1 MPVYFITDIGKRQS
15 ESGKISGKSDFAIAF
30 KQIHAIIS
38 ERRDPFST
46 EKENAENM
54 EQKPKSEVRISSF
67 SENHTKQRSRNMSE
81 GQRRTKPPM
90 TEEERQ
96 RRMERMRRERRRKRR
111 QRAMIMRVSVMGVLL
126 LILIG
131 SIALVSAQVRRSKAK
146 KAEEKARQ
154 EKLIQEEE
162 AKNKQRQESI
172 EQAEVMAQGYDYDG
186 AIEILKSLEN
196 YDKDADIIAKIASY
210 EADKS
215 TLVAVNMNEITH
227 IFYHSL
233 VVDPE
238 RAFVGNDSTAAG
250 FKQWMTT
257 VDEFNKITQAMYDNG
272 YVLIDLHDMV
282 TETVDENG
290 TVHFTTNQ
298 IMLPEGKK
306 PFVLSLDDLSYYHSY
321 DGRGIASKLVLDEN
335 GKPTC
340 EYIQADGTTVTGAYD
355 CIPLLD
361 QFLEEHPDGAY
372 HGARGTIALT
382 GYNGILGYRTDI
394 AYKTR
399 ENLTADQQAWLD
411 ANPDFDY
418 DKECEEAKKVA
429 DAIKA
434 DGWKFASHTWGH
446 IRIGDASL
454 ESIQTDTE
462 KWLSYVAPLVGG
474 TDTIIFAHGQD
485 LADWHDY
492 SSDNAKF
499 TYLKSQ
505 GFNFFCNVDSSQY
518 FLQIRDNYVRQGR
531 RNLDGYR
538 LWNDVHGEKNR
549 TSDLFDATQILDP
562 ARTDMPSL

>member
-1 MPVYFITDIGKRQS
+1 MS
-15 ESGKISGKSDFAIAF
+15 E
-30 KQIHAIIS
+30 
-38 ERRDPFST
+38 ERR
-46 EKENAENM
+46 N
-54 EQKPKSEVRISSF
+54 
-67 SENHTKQRSRNMSE
+67 
-81 GQRRTKPPM
+81 KPPM
-90 TEEERQ
+90 SEEERQ
-96 RRMERMRRERRRKRR
+96 RRIERLRKERRRQRR
-111 QRAMIMRVSVMGVLL
+111 RRAMMMRAAVLGVLI

-131 SIALVSAQVRRSKAK
+131 SIVLVSFQVKKSKEK
-146 KAEEKARQ
+146 KAQEQARQ

-162 AKNKQRQESI
+162 AKNQKRKDAV
-172 EQAEVMAQGYDYDG
+172 AEAEKIAMGYDYDG
-186 AIEILKSLEN
+186 AIELLKSLEN
-196 YDKDADIIAKIASY
+196 YDKDADIIAQIAKL
-210 EADKS
+210 EAEKS
-215 TLVAVNMNEITH
+215 TMVPVDMTEVTH

-238 RAFVGNDSTAAG
+238 RGFAGNDSAAAG

-272 YVLIDLHDMV
+272 YVLVDLHDLV
-282 TETVDENG
+282 NQTTDENG
-290 TVHFTTNQ
+290 EVHFTTNQ

-306 PFVLSLDDLSYYHSY
+306 PFVLSLDDLCYYHSY
-321 DGRGIASKLVLDEN
+321 DGRGTATKMVLDEN

-355 CIPLLD
+355 CVPLLN

-372 HGARGTIALT
+372 RGARGTIALT

-394 AYKTR
+394 AYKTG
-399 ENLTADQQAWLD
+399 ENLTADQKAWLD
-411 ANPDFDY
+411 AHPDFNWEQ
-418 DKECEEAKKVA
+418 ECEEAKKVA
-429 DAIKA
+429 QAVKDT
-434 DGWKFASHTWGH
+434 GWNFASHTWGH
-446 IRIGDASL
+446 IRVGANTGL
-454 ESIQTDTE
+454 ETIKTDTE
-462 KWLSYVAPLVGG
+462 KWLAYVEPLVGE
-474 TDTIIFAHGQD
+474 TDTIIFAHGED

-492 SSDNAKF
+492 SSDNEKF

-549 TSDLFDATQILDP
+549 TSDLFDANQILDP

>member
-1 MPVYFITDIGKRQS
+1 MS
-15 ESGKISGKSDFAIAF
+15 E
-30 KQIHAIIS
+30 
-38 ERRDPFST
+38 ERRNKLP
-46 EKENAENM
+46 
-54 EQKPKSEVRISSF
+54 
-67 SENHTKQRSRNMSE
+67 MS
-81 GQRRTKPPM
+81 
-90 TEEERQ
+90 EEERQ
-96 RRMERMRRERRRKRR
+96 RRIERLRKEKRR
-111 QRAMIMRVSVMGVLL
+111 QRRRRAMMMRAAVLGVLI

-131 SIALVSAQVRRSKAK
+131 SIVLVSFQVKKSKEK
-146 KAEEKARQ
+146 KAQEQARQ

-162 AKNKQRQESI
+162 AKNQKRKDAV
-172 EQAEVMAQGYDYDG
+172 AEAEKIAMGYDYDG
-186 AIEILKSLEN
+186 AIELLKSLEN
-196 YDKDADIIAKIASY
+196 YDKDADIIAQIAKL
-210 EADKS
+210 EAEKS
-215 TLVAVNMNEITH
+215 TMVPVDMTEVTH

-238 RAFVGNDSTAAG
+238 RGFAGNDSAATG

-272 YVLIDLHDMV
+272 YVLVDLHDLV
-282 TETVDENG
+282 NQTTDENG
-290 TVHFTTNQ
+290 EVHFTTNQ

-306 PFVLSLDDLSYYHSY
+306 PFVLSLDDLCYYHSY
-321 DGRGIASKLVLDEN
+321 DGRGTATKMVLDEN

-355 CIPLLD
+355 CVPLLN

-372 HGARGTIALT
+372 RGARGTIALT

-394 AYKTR
+394 AYKTG
-399 ENLTADQQAWLD
+399 ENLTADQKAWLD
-411 ANPDFDY
+411 AHPDFNWEQ
-418 DKECEEAKKVA
+418 ECEEAKKVA
-429 DAIKA
+429 QAVKDT
-434 DGWKFASHTWGH
+434 GWNFASHTWGH
-446 IRIGDASL
+446 IRVGANTGL
-454 ESIQTDTE
+454 ETIKTDTE
-462 KWLSYVAPLVGG
+462 KWLAYVEPLVGD
-474 TDTIIFAHGQD
+474 TDTIIFAHGED

-492 SSDNAKF
+492 STDNEKF

-549 TSDLFDATQILDP
+549 TSDLFDANQILDP

>member
-1 MPVYFITDIGKRQS
+1 MS
-15 ESGKISGKSDFAIAF
+15 E
-30 KQIHAIIS
+30 
-38 ERRDPFST
+38 ERR
-46 EKENAENM
+46 N
-54 EQKPKSEVRISSF
+54 
-67 SENHTKQRSRNMSE
+67 
-81 GQRRTKPPM
+81 KPPM
-90 TEEERQ
+90 SEEERQ
-96 RRMERMRRERRRKRR
+96 RRIERLRKEKRR
-111 QRAMIMRVSVMGVLL
+111 QRRRRAMMMRAAVLGVLI

-131 SIALVSAQVRRSKAK
+131 SIVLVSFQVKKSKEK
-146 KAEEKARQ
+146 KAQEQARQ

-162 AKNKQRQESI
+162 AKNQKRKDAV
-172 EQAEVMAQGYDYDG
+172 AEAEKIAMGYDYDG
-186 AIEILKSLEN
+186 AIELLKSLEN
-196 YDKDADIIAKIASY
+196 YDKDADIIAQIAKL
-210 EADKS
+210 EAEKS
-215 TLVAVNMNEITH
+215 TMVPVDMTEVTH

-238 RAFVGNDSTAAG
+238 RGFAGNDSAAAG

-272 YVLIDLHDMV
+272 YVLVDLHDLV
-282 TETVDENG
+282 NQTTDENG
-290 TVHFTTNQ
+290 EVHFTTNQ

-306 PFVLSLDDLSYYHSY
+306 PFVLSLDDLCYYHSY
-321 DGRGIASKLVLDEN
+321 DGRGTATKMVLDEN

-355 CIPLLD
+355 CVPLLN

-372 HGARGTIALT
+372 RGARGTIALT

-394 AYKTR
+394 AYKTG
-399 ENLTADQQAWLD
+399 ENLTADQKAWLD
-411 ANPDFDY
+411 AHPDFNWEQ
-418 DKECEEAKKVA
+418 ECEEAKKVA
-429 DAIKA
+429 QAVKDT
-434 DGWKFASHTWGH
+434 GWNFASHTWGH
-446 IRIGDASL
+446 IRVGANTGL
-454 ESIQTDTE
+454 ETIKTDTE
-462 KWLSYVAPLVGG
+462 KWLAYVEPLVGD
-474 TDTIIFAHGQD
+474 TDTIIFAHGED

-492 SSDNAKF
+492 STDNEKF

-549 TSDLFDATQILDP
+549 TSDLFDANQILDP

>member
-1 MPVYFITDIGKRQS
+1 MS
-15 ESGKISGKSDFAIAF
+15 E
-30 KQIHAIIS
+30 
-38 ERRDPFST
+38 ERRS
-46 EKENAENM
+46 N
-54 EQKPKSEVRISSF
+54 R
-67 SENHTKQRSRNMSE
+67 
-81 GQRRTKPPM
+81 PPM
-90 TEEERQ
+90 SEEERQ
-96 RRMERMRRERRRKRR
+96 KRIERLRKERRRQRR
-111 QRAMIMRVSVMGVLL
+111 KRAMMMRAAVLGV
-126 LILIG
+126 LILILVG
-131 SIALVSAQVRRSKAK
+131 SIVLVSFQVKKSKQK
-146 KAEEKARQ
+146 KAEEQARQ

-162 AKNKQRQESI
+162 EKNQKRKETI
-172 EQAEVMAQGYDYDG
+172 AQAEEIAMGYDYDG
-186 AIEILKSLEN
+186 AIELLKSLEN
-196 YDKDADIIAKIASY
+196 YDKDADIIARIAKL
-210 EADKS
+210 EAEKS
-215 TLVAVNMNEITH
+215 TMVPVDMTQVTH

-238 RAFVGNDSTAAG
+238 RGFAGNDSAAAG

-272 YVLIDLHDMV
+272 YVLVDLHDLV
-282 TETVDENG
+282 TQTTDENG
-290 TVHFTTNQ
+290 DVHFTPNQ

-321 DGRGIASKLVLDEN
+321 DGRGTASKMVLDEN

-355 CIPLLD
+355 CVPLLN

-394 AYKTR
+394 AYKTG
-399 ENLTADQQAWLD
+399 ENLTEDQRAWLD
-411 ANPDFDY
+411 AHPDFDWE
-418 DKECEEAKKVA
+418 KECEEAKKVA
-429 DAIKA
+429 QAIK
-434 DGWKFASHTWGH
+434 DTGWNFASHTWGH
-446 IRIGDASL
+446 IRVGANTSL
-454 ESIQTDTE
+454 ETIKADTE
-462 KWLSYVAPLVGG
+462 KWLAYVEPLIGE
-474 TDTIIFAHGQD
+474 TDTIIFAHGED

-492 SSDNAKF
+492 SAENEKF

-549 TSDLFDATQILDP
+549 TSDLFDASQILDP

>member
-1 MPVYFITDIGKRQS
+1 MV
-15 ESGKISGKSDFAIAF
+15 F
-30 KQIHAIIS
+30 KQIHAIIA
-38 ERRDPFST
+38 ERRLRFFLREEKRGKHGAET
-46 EKENAENM
+46 EERKR
-54 EQKPKSEVRISSF
+54 QIVSF
-67 SENHTKQRSRNMSE
+67 GEPYKKQRSRKMSE
-81 GQRRTKPPM
+81 EQKKKTRPPM

-96 RRMERMRRERRRKRR
+96 RRIERLRRERRRKRR
-111 QRAMIMRVSVMGVLL
+111 QQAMIMRAAVLGVLI

-172 EQAEVMAQGYDYDG
+172 DQAEIMAQGYDYDG
-186 AIEILKSLEN
+186 AIELLKSLEN
-196 YDKDADIIAKIASY
+196 YDKDADIVAKIASY

-238 RAFVGNDSTAAG
+238 RAFAGNDSTAAG

-282 TETVDENG
+282 TETTDENG

-321 DGRGIASKLVLDEN
+321 DGRGIASKLIVDEN

-454 ESIQTDTE
+454 ESIQADTE

>member
-1 MPVYFITDIGKRQS
+1 
-15 ESGKISGKSDFAIAF
+15 
-30 KQIHAIIS
+30 
-38 ERRDPFST
+38 
-46 EKENAENM
+46 
-54 EQKPKSEVRISSF
+54 
-67 SENHTKQRSRNMSE
+67 MSE
-81 GQRRTKPPM
+81 EKKNSKPPM
-90 TEEERQ
+90 SEAERQ
-96 RRMERMRRERRRKRR
+96 RRIERLRRERRRKRR
-111 QRAMIMRVSVMGVLL
+111 RQAMIMRAIVLGVVI
-126 LILIG
+126 LILVGAIV
-131 SIALVSAQVRRSKAK
+131 LVSFQVKRSKQK
-146 KAEEKARQ
+146 KAEEKALQ

-162 AKNKQRQESI
+162 EKNRQRKAAI
-172 EQAEVMAQGYDYDG
+172 ADADVMAMGYDYDG
-186 AIEILKSLEN
+186 AVELLRSLED
-196 YDKDADIIAKIASY
+196 YDQDAEIIAKIAEY
-210 EADKS
+210 EATKS
-215 TLVAVNMNEITH
+215 TMVAVDMNEITH

-238 RAFVGNDSTAAG
+238 RGFAGNDSAAAG

-272 YVLIDLHDMV
+272 YVLVDLHDLV
-282 TETVDENG
+282 NETTDENG

-306 PFVLSLDDLSYYHSY
+306 PFVLSLDDLCYYHSY
-321 DGRGIASKLVLDEN
+321 DGRGTASKMILDAN

-355 CIPLLD
+355 CVPLLD

-394 AYKTR
+394 AYKTG

-411 ANPDFDY
+411 AHPDFDW
-418 DKECEEAKKVA
+418 DKECAEAKKVA
-429 DAIKA
+429 EGMIA

-454 ESIQTDTE
+454 ESIKTDTE
-462 KWLSYVAPLVGG
+462 KWMNYVAPLIGG

-485 LADWHDY
+485 LSDWHDY
-492 SSDNAKF
+492 ASDNEKF
-499 TYLKSQ
+499 AYLKSQ

-562 ARTDMPSL
+562 ARTDMPGL

>member
-1 MPVYFITDIGKRQS
+1 
-15 ESGKISGKSDFAIAF
+15 
-30 KQIHAIIS
+30 
-38 ERRDPFST
+38 
-46 EKENAENM
+46 
-54 EQKPKSEVRISSF
+54 
-67 SENHTKQRSRNMSE
+67 MSE
-81 GQRRTKPPM
+81 ERKSNRPPM
-90 TEEERQ
+90 SEEERQ
-96 RRMERMRRERRRKRR
+96 KRIERLRKERRRQRR
-111 QRAMIMRVSVMGVLL
+111 KRAMMMRAAVLGV
-126 LILIG
+126 LILILVG
-131 SIALVSAQVRRSKAK
+131 SIVLVSFQVKKSKQK
-146 KAEEKARQ
+146 KAEEQARQ

-162 AKNKQRQESI
+162 EKNQKRKETI
-172 EQAEVMAQGYDYDG
+172 AQAEEISMGYDYDG
-186 AIEILKSLEN
+186 AIELLKSLEN
-196 YDKDADIIAKIASY
+196 YDKDADIIARIAKL
-210 EADKS
+210 EAEKS
-215 TLVAVNMNEITH
+215 TMVPVDMTQVTH

-238 RAFVGNDSTAAG
+238 RGFAGNDSAAAG

-272 YVLIDLHDMV
+272 YVLVDLHDLV
-282 TETVDENG
+282 TQTTDENG
-290 TVHFTTNQ
+290 DVHFTPNQ

-321 DGRGIASKLVLDEN
+321 DGRGTASKMVLDEN

-355 CIPLLD
+355 CVPLLN

-394 AYKTR
+394 AYKTG
-399 ENLTADQQAWLD
+399 ENLTEDQRAWLD
-411 ANPDFDY
+411 AHPDFDWE
-418 DKECEEAKKVA
+418 KECEEAKKVA
-429 DAIKA
+429 QAIK
-434 DGWKFASHTWGH
+434 DTGWNFASHTWGH
-446 IRIGDASL
+446 IRVGANTSL
-454 ESIQTDTE
+454 ETIKADTE
-462 KWLSYVAPLVGG
+462 KWLAYVEPLIGE
-474 TDTIIFAHGQD
+474 TDTIIFAHGED

-492 SSDNAKF
+492 SAENEKF

-549 TSDLFDATQILDP
+549 TSDLFDASQILDP

>member
-1 MPVYFITDIGKRQS
+1 
-15 ESGKISGKSDFAIAF
+15 
-30 KQIHAIIS
+30 
-38 ERRDPFST
+38 
-46 EKENAENM
+46 
-54 EQKPKSEVRISSF
+54 
-67 SENHTKQRSRNMSE
+67 MSE
-81 GQRRTKPPM
+81 ERKSNRPPM
-90 TEEERQ
+90 SEEERQ
-96 RRMERMRRERRRKRR
+96 KRIERLRKERRRQRR
-111 QRAMIMRVSVMGVLL
+111 KRAMMMRAAVLGV
-126 LILIG
+126 LILILVG
-131 SIALVSAQVRRSKAK
+131 SIVLVSFQVKKSKQK
-146 KAEEKARQ
+146 KAEEQARQ

-162 AKNKQRQESI
+162 EKNQKRKETI
-172 EQAEVMAQGYDYDG
+172 AQAEEISMGYDYDG
-186 AIEILKSLEN
+186 AIELMKSLEN
-196 YDKDADIIAKIASY
+196 YDKDADIIARIAKL
-210 EADKS
+210 EAEKS
-215 TLVAVNMNEITH
+215 TMVPVDMTQVTH

-238 RAFVGNDSTAAG
+238 RGFAGNDSAAAG

-272 YVLIDLHDMV
+272 YVLVDLHDLV
-282 TETVDENG
+282 TQTTDENG
-290 TVHFTTNQ
+290 DVHFTPNQ

-321 DGRGIASKLVLDEN
+321 DGRGTASKMVLDEN

-355 CIPLLD
+355 CVPLLN

-394 AYKTR
+394 AYKTG
-399 ENLTADQQAWLD
+399 ENLTEDQRAWLD
-411 ANPDFDY
+411 AHPDFDWE
-418 DKECEEAKKVA
+418 KECEEAKKVA
-429 DAIKA
+429 QAIK
-434 DGWKFASHTWGH
+434 DTGWNFASHTWGH
-446 IRIGDASL
+446 IRVGANTSL
-454 ESIQTDTE
+454 ETIKADTE
-462 KWLSYVAPLVGG
+462 KWLAYVEPLIGE
-474 TDTIIFAHGQD
+474 TDTIIFAHGED

-492 SSDNAKF
+492 SAENEKF

-549 TSDLFDATQILDP
+549 TSDLFDASQILDP

>member
-1 MPVYFITDIGKRQS
+1 MS
-15 ESGKISGKSDFAIAF
+15 E
-30 KQIHAIIS
+30 
-38 ERRDPFST
+38 ERRNKLP
-46 EKENAENM
+46 
-54 EQKPKSEVRISSF
+54 
-67 SENHTKQRSRNMSE
+67 MS
-81 GQRRTKPPM
+81 
-90 TEEERQ
+90 EEERQ
-96 RRMERMRRERRRKRR
+96 RRIERLRKEKRR
-111 QRAMIMRVSVMGVLL
+111 QRRRRAMMMRAAVLGVLI

-131 SIALVSAQVRRSKAK
+131 SIVLVSFQVKKSKEK
-146 KAEEKARQ
+146 KAQEQARQ

-162 AKNKQRQESI
+162 AKNQKRKDAV
-172 EQAEVMAQGYDYDG
+172 AEAEKIAMGYDYDG
-186 AIEILKSLEN
+186 AIELLKSLEN
-196 YDKDADIIAKIASY
+196 YDKDADIIAQIAKL
-210 EADKS
+210 EAEKS
-215 TLVAVNMNEITH
+215 TMVPVDMTEVTH

-238 RAFVGNDSTAAG
+238 RGFAGNDSAAAG

-272 YVLIDLHDMV
+272 YVLVDLHDLV
-282 TETVDENG
+282 NQTTDENG
-290 TVHFTTNQ
+290 EVHFTTNQ

-306 PFVLSLDDLSYYHSY
+306 PFVLSLDDLCYYHSY
-321 DGRGIASKLVLDEN
+321 DGRGTATKMVLDEN

-355 CIPLLD
+355 CVPLLN

-372 HGARGTIALT
+372 RGARGTIALT

-394 AYKTR
+394 AYKTG
-399 ENLTADQQAWLD
+399 ENLTADQKAWLD
-411 ANPDFDY
+411 AHPDFNWEQ
-418 DKECEEAKKVA
+418 ECEEAKKVA
-429 DAIKA
+429 QAVKDI
-434 DGWKFASHTWGH
+434 GWNFASHTWGH
-446 IRIGDASL
+446 IRVGANTGL
-454 ESIQTDTE
+454 ETIKTDTE
-462 KWLSYVAPLVGG
+462 KWLAYVEPLVGD
-474 TDTIIFAHGQD
+474 TDTIIFAHGED

-492 SSDNAKF
+492 STDNEKF

-549 TSDLFDATQILDP
+549 TSDLFDANQILDP

>member
-1 MPVYFITDIGKRQS
+1 
-15 ESGKISGKSDFAIAF
+15 
-30 KQIHAIIS
+30 
-38 ERRDPFST
+38 
-46 EKENAENM
+46 
-54 EQKPKSEVRISSF
+54 
-67 SENHTKQRSRNMSE
+67 MSE
-81 GQRRTKPPM
+81 ERKSNRPPM
-90 TEEERQ
+90 SEEERQ
-96 RRMERMRRERRRKRR
+96 KRIERLRKERRRQRR
-111 QRAMIMRVSVMGVLL
+111 KRAMMMRAAVLGV
-126 LILIG
+126 LILILVG
-131 SIALVSAQVRRSKAK
+131 SIVLVSFQVKISKQK
-146 KAEEKARQ
+146 KAEEQARQ

-162 AKNKQRQESI
+162 EKNQKRKETI
-172 EQAEVMAQGYDYDG
+172 AQAEEIAMGYDYDG
-186 AIEILKSLEN
+186 AIELLKSLEN
-196 YDKDADIIAKIASY
+196 YDKDADIIARIAKL
-210 EADKS
+210 EAEKS
-215 TLVAVNMNEITH
+215 TMVPVDMTQVTH

-238 RAFVGNDSTAAG
+238 RGFAGNDSAAAG

-272 YVLIDLHDMV
+272 YVLVDLHDLV
-282 TETVDENG
+282 TQTTDENG
-290 TVHFTTNQ
+290 DVHFTPNQ

-321 DGRGIASKLVLDEN
+321 DGRGTASKMVLDEN

-355 CIPLLD
+355 CVPLLN

-394 AYKTR
+394 AYKTG
-399 ENLTADQQAWLD
+399 ENLTEDQRAWLD
-411 ANPDFDY
+411 AHPDFDWE
-418 DKECEEAKKVA
+418 KECEEAKKVA
-429 DAIKA
+429 QAIK
-434 DGWKFASHTWGH
+434 DTGWNFASHTWGH
-446 IRIGDASL
+446 IRVGANTSL
-454 ESIQTDTE
+454 ETIKADTE
-462 KWLSYVAPLVGG
+462 KWLAYVEPLIGE
-474 TDTIIFAHGQD
+474 TDTIIFAHGED

-492 SSDNAKF
+492 SAENEKF

-538 LWNDVHGEKNR
+538 LLNDVHGEKNR
-549 TSDLFDATQILDP
+549 TSDLFDASQILDP

>member
-1 MPVYFITDIGKRQS
+1 
-15 ESGKISGKSDFAIAF
+15 
-30 KQIHAIIS
+30 
-38 ERRDPFST
+38 
-46 EKENAENM
+46 
-54 EQKPKSEVRISSF
+54 
-67 SENHTKQRSRNMSE
+67 MSE
-81 GQRRTKPPM
+81 QRRSSKPPM

-96 RRMERMRRERRRKRR
+96 RRIERLRRERRRKRR
-111 QRAMIMRVSVMGVLL
+111 RQAMIMRAVVLGV
-126 LILIG
+126 LILILVG
-131 SIALVSAQVRRSKAK
+131 AIVLVSFQVKKSKQK

-162 AKNKQRQESI
+162 EKNRQRKATI
-172 EQAEVMAQGYDYDG
+172 AQADVVAMGYDYDG
-186 AIEILKSLEN
+186 AIELLRSLED
-196 YDKDADIIAKIASY
+196 YDQDADIIAKIAEY
-210 EADKS
+210 EVTKS
-215 TLVAVNMNEITH
+215 TMVPVNMDEITH

-238 RAFVGNDSTAAG
+238 RGFAGNDSTAAG

-272 YVLIDLHDMV
+272 YVLVDLHDLV
-282 TETVDENG
+282 NETTDEDG

-321 DGRGIASKLVLDEN
+321 DGRGTASKVVLDAN
-335 GKPTC
+335 GKPVG

-355 CIPLLD
+355 CVPLLD

-394 AYKTR
+394 AYKTG

-411 ANPDFDY
+411 AHPDFDW
-418 DKECEEAKKVA
+418 DKECAEAKKVA
-429 DAIKA
+429 EGMIA

-446 IRIGDASL
+446 IRVGDASL
-454 ESIQTDTE
+454 ESIKTDTE
-462 KWLSYVAPLVGG
+462 KWMNYVAPLIGG

-492 SSDNAKF
+492 SADNEKF
-499 TYLKSQ
+499 AYLKSQ
-505 GFNFFCNVDSSQY
+505 GFNYFCNVDSSQY
-518 FLQIRDNYVRQGR
+518 FLQIRNNYVRQGR

-549 TSDLFDATQILDP
+549 TSDLFDASQVLDP
-562 ARTDMPSL
+562 ARTDMPGL

>member
-1 MPVYFITDIGKRQS
+1 MDILMS
-15 ESGKISGKSDFAIAF
+15 E
-30 KQIHAIIS
+30 
-38 ERRDPFST
+38 ERRNKLP
-46 EKENAENM
+46 
-54 EQKPKSEVRISSF
+54 
-67 SENHTKQRSRNMSE
+67 MS
-81 GQRRTKPPM
+81 
-90 TEEERQ
+90 EEERQ
-96 RRMERMRRERRRKRR
+96 RRIERLRKEKRR
-111 QRAMIMRVSVMGVLL
+111 QRRRRAMMMRAAVLGVLI

-131 SIALVSAQVRRSKAK
+131 SIVLVSFQVKKSKEK
-146 KAEEKARQ
+146 KAQEQARQ

-162 AKNKQRQESI
+162 AKNQKRKDAV
-172 EQAEVMAQGYDYDG
+172 AEAEKIAMGYDYDG
-186 AIEILKSLEN
+186 AIELLKSLEN
-196 YDKDADIIAKIASY
+196 YDKDADIIAQIAKL
-210 EADKS
+210 EAEKS
-215 TLVAVNMNEITH
+215 TMVPVDMTEVTH

-238 RAFVGNDSTAAG
+238 RGFAGNDSAAAG

-272 YVLIDLHDMV
+272 YVLVDLHDLV
-282 TETVDENG
+282 NQTTDENG
-290 TVHFTTNQ
+290 EVHFTTNQ

-306 PFVLSLDDLSYYHSY
+306 PFVLSLDDLCYYHSY
-321 DGRGIASKLVLDEN
+321 DGRGTATKMVLDEN

-355 CIPLLD
+355 CVPLLN

-372 HGARGTIALT
+372 RGARGTIALT

-394 AYKTR
+394 AYKTG
-399 ENLTADQQAWLD
+399 ENLTADQKAWLD
-411 ANPDFDY
+411 AHPDFNWEQ
-418 DKECEEAKKVA
+418 ECEEAKKVA
-429 DAIKA
+429 QAVKDT
-434 DGWKFASHTWGH
+434 GWNFASHTWGH
-446 IRIGDASL
+446 IRVGANTGL
-454 ESIQTDTE
+454 ETIKTDTE
-462 KWLSYVAPLVGG
+462 KWLAYVEPLVGD
-474 TDTIIFAHGQD
+474 TDTIIFAHGED

-492 SSDNAKF
+492 STDNEKF

-549 TSDLFDATQILDP
+549 TSDLFDANQILDP

>member
-1 MPVYFITDIGKRQS
+1 
-15 ESGKISGKSDFAIAF
+15 
-30 KQIHAIIS
+30 
-38 ERRDPFST
+38 
-46 EKENAENM
+46 
-54 EQKPKSEVRISSF
+54 
-67 SENHTKQRSRNMSE
+67 
-81 GQRRTKPPM
+81 M

-96 RRMERMRRERRRKRR
+96 KRIERLRRERRRKRR
-111 QRAMIMRVSVMGVLL
+111 RQAMIMRAIVLGV
-126 LILIG
+126 LILI
-131 SIALVSAQVRRSKAK
+131 LVGAIVLISFQVKRSKQK

-162 AKNKQRQESI
+162 ERNRQRKEAI
-172 EQAEVMAQGYDYDG
+172 AEADIMAMGYDYDG
-186 AIEILKSLEN
+186 AIELLRSLEN
-196 YDKDADIIAKIASY
+196 YDQDADIIAKIADY
-210 EADKS
+210 EATKS
-215 TLVAVNMNEITH
+215 TMVAVNMDEVTH

-238 RAFVGNDSTAAG
+238 RGFAGDDSAAAG

-272 YVLIDLHDMV
+272 YVLVDLHDLV
-282 TETVDENG
+282 NQTTDEDG

-321 DGRGIASKLVLDEN
+321 DGRGTASKMILDEN

-340 EYIQADGTTVTGAYD
+340 EYIQADGTTVVGAYD
-355 CIPLLD
+355 CVPLLD

-394 AYKTR
+394 AYKTG
-399 ENLTADQQAWLD
+399 ENLTVDQQAWLD
-411 ANPDFDY
+411 DHPDFDW
-418 DKECEEAKKVA
+418 DKECAEAKKVA
-429 DAIKA
+429 EGMIA

-446 IRIGDASL
+446 IRVGDASL
-454 ESIQTDTE
+454 ESIKTDTE
-462 KWLSYVAPLVGG
+462 KWMNYVAPLIGG

-492 SSDNAKF
+492 SADNEKF
-499 TYLKSQ
+499 AYLKSQ

-549 TSDLFDATQILDP
+549 TSDLFDASQILDP
-562 ARTDMPSL
+562 ARTDMPAL

>member
-1 MPVYFITDIGKRQS
+1 M
-15 ESGKISGKSDFAIAF
+15 
-30 KQIHAIIS
+30 
-38 ERRDPFST
+38 
-46 EKENAENM
+46 M
-54 EQKPKSEVRISSF
+54 
-67 SENHTKQRSRNMSE
+67 
-81 GQRRTKPPM
+81 
-90 TEEERQ
+90 
-96 RRMERMRRERRRKRR
+96 MR
-111 QRAMIMRVSVMGVLL
+111 AAVLGVLI

-131 SIALVSAQVRRSKAK
+131 SIVLVSFQVKKSKQK
-146 KAEEKARQ
+146 KAEEQARQ

-162 AKNKQRQESI
+162 AKNQKRKETI
-172 EQAEVMAQGYDYDG
+172 AQAE
-186 AIEILKSLEN
+186 
-196 YDKDADIIAKIASY
+196 KIAML
-210 EADKS
+210 EAEKS
-215 TLVAVNMNEITH
+215 TMVPVDMTQVTH

-238 RAFVGNDSTAAG
+238 RGFAGNDSAAAG

-272 YVLIDLHDMV
+272 YVLVDLHDLV
-282 TETVDENG
+282 TQTTDDNG
-290 TVHFTTNQ
+290 NVHFTPNQ

-321 DGRGIASKLVLDEN
+321 DGRGTASKMVLDEN

-355 CIPLLD
+355 CVPLLD

-394 AYKTR
+394 AYKTG
-399 ENLTADQQAWLD
+399 ENLTEDQRAWLD
-411 ANPDFDY
+411 AHPDFDWE
-418 DKECEEAKKVA
+418 KECEEAKKVA
-429 DAIKA
+429 QAIK
-434 DGWKFASHTWGH
+434 DTGWNFASHTWGH
-446 IRIGDASL
+446 IRVGANTSL
-454 ESIQTDTE
+454 ETIKADTE
-462 KWLSYVAPLVGG
+462 KWLAYVEPLIGE
-474 TDTIIFAHGQD
+474 TDTIIFAHGED

-492 SSDNAKF
+492 SAENEKF

-549 TSDLFDATQILDP
+549 TSDLFDASQILDP

>member
-1 MPVYFITDIGKRQS
+1 
-15 ESGKISGKSDFAIAF
+15 
-30 KQIHAIIS
+30 
-38 ERRDPFST
+38 
-46 EKENAENM
+46 
-54 EQKPKSEVRISSF
+54 
-67 SENHTKQRSRNMSE
+67 MSE
-81 GQRRTKPPM
+81 EKKNNKPPM
-90 TEEERQ
+90 SEEERQ
-96 RRMERMRRERRRKRR
+96 RRIERLRRERRRKRR
-111 QRAMIMRVSVMGVLL
+111 RQAMIMRAIVLGVVI
-126 LILIG
+126 LILVGAIV
-131 SIALVSAQVRRSKAK
+131 LVSFQVKRSKQK
-146 KAEEKARQ
+146 KAEEKALQ

-162 AKNKQRQESI
+162 EKNRQRKAAI
-172 EQAEVMAQGYDYDG
+172 ADADVMAMGYDYDG
-186 AIEILKSLEN
+186 AVELLRSLED
-196 YDKDADIIAKIASY
+196 YDQDAEIIAKIAEY
-210 EADKS
+210 EATKS
-215 TLVAVNMNEITH
+215 TMVAVDMNEITH

-238 RAFVGNDSTAAG
+238 RGFAGNDSAAAG

-272 YVLIDLHDMV
+272 YVLVDLHDLV
-282 TETVDENG
+282 NETTDENG

-306 PFVLSLDDLSYYHSY
+306 PFVLSLDDLCYYHSY
-321 DGRGIASKLVLDEN
+321 DGRGTASKMILDAN

-355 CIPLLD
+355 CVPLLD

-394 AYKTR
+394 AYKTG

-411 ANPDFDY
+411 AHPDFDW
-418 DKECEEAKKVA
+418 DKECAEAKKVA
-429 DAIKA
+429 EGMIA

-454 ESIQTDTE
+454 ESIKTDTE
-462 KWLSYVAPLVGG
+462 KWMNYVAPLIGG

-485 LADWHDY
+485 LSDWHDY
-492 SSDNAKF
+492 ASDNEKF
-499 TYLKSQ
+499 AYLKSQ

-562 ARTDMPSL
+562 ARTDMPGL

>member
-1 MPVYFITDIGKRQS
+1 
-15 ESGKISGKSDFAIAF
+15 
-30 KQIHAIIS
+30 
-38 ERRDPFST
+38 
-46 EKENAENM
+46 
-54 EQKPKSEVRISSF
+54 
-67 SENHTKQRSRNMSE
+67 MSE
-81 GQRRTKPPM
+81 EKKSSKPPM
-90 TEEERQ
+90 SEEERQ
-96 RRMERMRRERRRKRR
+96 RRIERLRRERRRKRR
-111 QRAMIMRVSVMGVLL
+111 RQAMIMRAIVLGVVI
-126 LILIG
+126 LILVGAIV
-131 SIALVSAQVRRSKAK
+131 LVSFQVKRSKQK
-146 KAEEKARQ
+146 KAEEKALQ

-162 AKNKQRQESI
+162 EKNRQRKATI
-172 EQAEVMAQGYDYDG
+172 AEADVIAMGYDYDG
-186 AIEILKSLEN
+186 AIELLRSLEN
-196 YDKDADIIAKIASY
+196 YDQDADIIAKIAEY
-210 EADKS
+210 EATKS
-215 TLVAVNMNEITH
+215 TMVAVNMDEVTH

-238 RAFVGNDSTAAG
+238 RGFAGNDSTAAG

-272 YVLIDLHDMV
+272 YVLVDLHDLV
-282 TETVDENG
+282 NETTDENG

-306 PFVLSLDDLSYYHSY
+306 PFVLSLDDLCYYHSY
-321 DGRGIASKLVLDEN
+321 DGRGTASKMVLDAN

-355 CIPLLD
+355 CVPLLD

-394 AYKTR
+394 AYKTG

-411 ANPDFDY
+411 AHPEFDW
-418 DKECEEAKKVA
+418 DKECAEAKKVA
-429 DAIKA
+429 EGMIA

-446 IRIGDASL
+446 IRIGDAGL
-454 ESIQTDTE
+454 ESIKIDTE
-462 KWLSYVAPLVGG
+462 KWMNYVAPLIGG

-485 LADWHDY
+485 LSDWHDY
-492 SSDNAKF
+492 SSDNEKF
-499 TYLKSQ
+499 AYLKSQ

-562 ARTDMPSL
+562 ARTDMPGL

>member
-1 MPVYFITDIGKRQS
+1 
-15 ESGKISGKSDFAIAF
+15 
-30 KQIHAIIS
+30 
-38 ERRDPFST
+38 
-46 EKENAENM
+46 
-54 EQKPKSEVRISSF
+54 
-67 SENHTKQRSRNMSE
+67 MSE
-81 GQRRTKPPM
+81 ERKSNRPPM
-90 TEEERQ
+90 SEEERQ
-96 RRMERMRRERRRKRR
+96 KRIERLRKERRRQRR
-111 QRAMIMRVSVMGVLL
+111 KRAMMMRAAVLGV
-126 LILIG
+126 LILILVG
-131 SIALVSAQVRRSKAK
+131 SIVLVSFQVKKSKQK
-146 KAEEKARQ
+146 KAEEQARQ

-162 AKNKQRQESI
+162 EKNQKRKGTI
-172 EQAEVMAQGYDYDG
+172 AQAEEISMGYDYDG
-186 AIEILKSLEN
+186 AIELLKSLEN
-196 YDKDADIIAKIASY
+196 YDKDADIIARIAKL
-210 EADKS
+210 EAEKS
-215 TLVAVNMNEITH
+215 TMVPVDMTQVTH

-238 RAFVGNDSTAAG
+238 RGFAGNDSAAAG

-272 YVLIDLHDMV
+272 YVLVDLHDLV
-282 TETVDENG
+282 TQTTDENG
-290 TVHFTTNQ
+290 DVHFTPNQ

-321 DGRGIASKLVLDEN
+321 DGRGTASKMVLDEN

-355 CIPLLD
+355 CVPLLN

-394 AYKTR
+394 AYKTG
-399 ENLTADQQAWLD
+399 ENLTEDQRAWLD
-411 ANPDFDY
+411 AHPDFDWE
-418 DKECEEAKKVA
+418 KECEEAKKVA
-429 DAIKA
+429 QAIK
-434 DGWKFASHTWGH
+434 DTGWNFASHTWGH
-446 IRIGDASL
+446 IRVGANTSL
-454 ESIQTDTE
+454 ETIKADTE
-462 KWLSYVAPLVGG
+462 KWLAYVEPLIGE
-474 TDTIIFAHGQD
+474 TDTIIFAHGED

-492 SSDNAKF
+492 SAENEKF

-549 TSDLFDATQILDP
+549 TSDLFDASQILDP

>member
-1 MPVYFITDIGKRQS
+1 
-15 ESGKISGKSDFAIAF
+15 
-30 KQIHAIIS
+30 
-38 ERRDPFST
+38 
-46 EKENAENM
+46 
-54 EQKPKSEVRISSF
+54 
-67 SENHTKQRSRNMSE
+67 
-81 GQRRTKPPM
+81 M

-96 RRMERMRRERRRKRR
+96 KRIERLRRERRRKRR
-111 QRAMIMRVSVMGVLL
+111 RQAMIMRAIVLGV
-126 LILIG
+126 LILI
-131 SIALVSAQVRRSKAK
+131 LVGAIVLISFQVKRSKQK

-162 AKNKQRQESI
+162 ERNRQRKEAI
-172 EQAEVMAQGYDYDG
+172 AEADIMAMGYDYDG
-186 AIEILKSLEN
+186 AIELLRSLEN
-196 YDKDADIIAKIASY
+196 YDQDADIIAKIADY
-210 EADKS
+210 EATKS
-215 TLVAVNMNEITH
+215 TMVAVNMDEVTH

-238 RAFVGNDSTAAG
+238 RGFAGNDSAAAG

-272 YVLIDLHDMV
+272 YVLVDLHHLV
-282 TETVDENG
+282 NQTTDENG

-321 DGRGIASKLVLDEN
+321 DGRGTASKMILDEN

-340 EYIQADGTTVTGAYD
+340 EYIQADGTTVVGAYD
-355 CIPLLD
+355 CVPLLD

-394 AYKTR
+394 AYKTG

-411 ANPDFDY
+411 NHPNFDW
-418 DKECEEAKKVA
+418 DKECAEAKKVA
-429 DAIKA
+429 EGMIA

-446 IRIGDASL
+446 IRVGDASL
-454 ESIQTDTE
+454 ESIKTDTE
-462 KWLSYVAPLVGG
+462 KWMNYVAPLIGG

-492 SSDNAKF
+492 SADNEKF
-499 TYLKSQ
+499 AYLKSQ

-531 RNLDGYR
+531 RNLDGFR

-549 TSDLFDATQILDP
+549 TSDLFDASQILDP
-562 ARTDMPSL
+562 ARTDMPAL